1 MSYQDLYEQK
11 EQCHEGGP
19 YTKYTSQASQR
30 SIRENHLVEQ
40 FYAQNSIE
48 TASLVT

>member
-1 MSYQDLYEQK
+1 MQC

-19 YTKYTSQASQR
+19 YTKYTSQLSQR
-30 SIRENHLVEQ
+30 SICPDNMDDL

-48 TASLVT
+48 AASHFT